1 MADQLTDPACCECGG
16 PLTIVDREA
25 SLLTV
30 VCAEC
35 GASHGV
41 ELVTAAD
48 GTPVFWPSFRVS
60 VSNPLVSSRDLKTNH
75 NPLSSMKGVTL

>member
-1 MADQLTDPACCECGG
+1 MADLLTDPACCECGG

-41 ELVTAAD
+41 EVATAPD
-48 GTPVFWPSFRVS
+48 GTPVYWPTFRVS
-60 VSNPLVSSRDLKTNH
+60 LSGDVS
-75 NPLSSMKGVTL
+75 